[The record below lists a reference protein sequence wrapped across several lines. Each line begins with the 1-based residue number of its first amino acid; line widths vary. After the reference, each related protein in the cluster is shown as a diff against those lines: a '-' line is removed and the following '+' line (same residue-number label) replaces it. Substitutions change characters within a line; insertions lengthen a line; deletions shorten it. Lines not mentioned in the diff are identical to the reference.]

1 MQSFPLFVSRVV
13 PVITLSHCLRQRR
26 WSLHNTP
33 CQIDQR
39 SGCHLRSQPFGT
51 LSRREISDRPP
62 AMPRGY
68 WFRQCS
74 RDVMFTGRIDQADP
88 MKQVYYNEG
97 WSGPNKYTFEVYQ
110 LENGSYRALA
120 RKWNGKINKV
130 QQETQYLSD
139 TREGLKHQDYPRTRQ
154 VKIFL
159 NSDFWEKGN
168 D

>member
-1 MQSFPLFVSRVV
+1 MQLIPLLVSRVV
-13 PVITLSHCLRQRR
+13 PVITIGHCLGQRR
-26 WSLHNTP
+26 WSLHNTS
-33 CQIDQR
+33 CRLDLR
-39 SGCHLRSQPFGT
+39 SGRNLRSRPFST
-51 LSRREISDRPP
+51 LSRREICDRPP

-68 WFRQCS
+68 WFRHSS
-74 RDVMFTGRIDQADP
+74 RHVMYMGRIDQAD

-130 QQETQYLSD
+130 QQETQYQAD

>member
-26 WSLHNTP
+26 WSLHNTSCP
-33 CQIDQR
+33 IDLR

-110 LENGSYRALA
+110 LENGSYRALV

>member
-1 MQSFPLFVSRVV
+1 
-13 PVITLSHCLRQRR
+13 
-26 WSLHNTP
+26 
-33 CQIDQR
+33 
-39 SGCHLRSQPFGT
+39 
-51 LSRREISDRPP
+51 
-62 AMPRGY
+62 
-68 WFRQCS
+68 
-74 RDVMFTGRIDQADP
+74 

-130 QQETQYLSD
+130 QQETQYQAD

>member
-13 PVITLSHCLRQRR
+13 PVITNGHCLRQRR
-26 WSLHNTP
+26 WSLYNTP
-33 CQIDQR
+33 CQIDLR
-39 SGCHLRSQPFGT
+39 SGSHLRSRPVCT
-51 LSRREISDRPP
+51 LSRREISNRPP

-68 WFRQCS
+68 WFRHCS
-74 RDVMFTGRIDQADP
+74 RDVMFTGRIDQAEH

-110 LENGSYRALA
+110 LENGRYRALA

>member
-1 MQSFPLFVSRVV
+1 MTWDQDVTCV
-13 PVITLSHCLRQRR
+13 QAY
-26 WSLHNTP
+26 LHAIQAGN
-33 CQIDQR
+33 Q
-39 SGCHLRSQPFGT
+39 QPATGY
-51 LSRREISDRPP
+51 
-62 AMPRGY
+62 APRLLV
-68 WFRQCS
+68 QALH
-74 RDVMFTGRIDQADP
+74 RDVMFTGRIDQAEH

-159 NSDFWEKGN
+159 NSDFWENGN

>member
-1 MQSFPLFVSRVV
+1 
-13 PVITLSHCLRQRR
+13 
-26 WSLHNTP
+26 
-33 CQIDQR
+33 
-39 SGCHLRSQPFGT
+39 
-51 LSRREISDRPP
+51 
-62 AMPRGY
+62 
-68 WFRQCS
+68 
-74 RDVMFTGRIDQADP
+74 MFTGRIDQADP

-110 LENGSYRALA
+110 LENGRYRALA